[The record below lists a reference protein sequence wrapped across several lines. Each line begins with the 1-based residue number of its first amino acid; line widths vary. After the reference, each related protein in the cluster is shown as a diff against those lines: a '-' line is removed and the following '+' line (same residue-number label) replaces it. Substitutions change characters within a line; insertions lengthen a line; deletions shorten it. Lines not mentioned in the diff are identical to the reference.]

1 VDCPGTSARKHGAP
15 KRGKTRSR
23 RTSWPSTLWAKATN
37 RGCRQGLQREYSQRR
52 DSQNHYH
59 LLLALL
65 MISRTFPL
73 GVKGKGLN
81 LSPQAPVPSLGASTA
96 HFAQVSPSILQET
109 ASPPPRG
116 GFFEKGRELN
126 LLSGEISGNSV
137 NFWESPSRWRS
148 KERARGL
155 YPIFFGWELLGQNWK
170 KTSGEGKFTGK
181 ANYPGGK
188 PGPLSIREAGE
199 NTFSERSVSH
209 GAVRNSCKGPLLV

>member
-1 VDCPGTSARKHGAP
+1 MGESHESRMPARSPAGVFPTPRLPKPLPFIISLAYDFTNVSLGCQGEGLKPEPSGSGTK
-15 KRGKTRSR
+15 
-23 RTSWPSTLWAKATN
+23 
-37 RGCRQGLQREYSQRR
+37 
-52 DSQNHYH
+52 
-59 LLLALL
+59 
-65 MISRTFPL
+65 
-73 GVKGKGLN
+73 
-81 LSPQAPVPSLGASTA
+81 LGASTA